1 MMKKARNI
9 QSSKIKYQLIE
20 NADQLIEEN
29 DTHEDSEF
37 VSVHFNQLNIA
48 DHTFE
53 NCKFSSCH
61 FQNMAMPGATFRSC
75 VFEKC
80 EFVLSKMSD
89 VTLSDTIFESC
100 KIMGVNFSECN
111 NFAFSAEYHNC
122 SIDNSMFF
130 SMDFR
135 KGKFLKCRLVDTDLS
150 DCDFSEA
157 DFSDTIFKHVTI
169 HNCNFEKADF
179 RSAQGYAINAATNQ
193 VHNARFSLPE
203 AQSFLSFLGIKLE
216 N

>member
-1 MMKKARNI
+1 MRN
-9 QSSKIKYQLIE
+9 SRIKYQLI
-20 NADQLIEEN
+20 NNPDQVIAGN

-37 VSVHFNQLNIA
+37 ASVNFNRLNISGQ
-48 DHTFE
+48 TFE

-61 FQNMAMPGATFRSC
+61 FQNMAMPGAAFRYC

-80 EFVLSKMSD
+80 EFILTKMND

-122 SIDNSMFF
+122 AIDNSMFF

-135 KGKFLKCRLVDTDLS
+135 KSKFLKCRLIDTDLS
-150 DCDFSEA
+150 DCDFSEV
-157 DFSDTIFKHVTI
+157 DFSDTVFKNVTI

-179 RSAQGYAINAATNQ
+179 RSSQGYAINAATNQ
-193 VHNARFSLPE
+193 VRNARFSLPE